1 MQYISATEAIKR
13 LAAAQGIDVLNLVKT
28 EQQIAQEAQ
37 AAQQEQR
44 DQQVQQQISDIMK
57 SPAAA
62 QIAKNYTEKGSTY
75 GPQFPLG
82 SNPGDPT
89 AVANVLPDAQA
100 AGEGLPSGAIPTP

>member
-1 MQYISATEAIKR
+1 MNQQMME
-13 LAAAQGIDVLNLVKT
+13 LA
-28 EQQIAQEAQ
+28 
-37 AAQQEQR
+37 
-44 DQQVQQQISDIMK
+44 K

-89 AVANVLPDAQA
+89 AVANVLPDADA
-100 AGEGLPSGAIPTP
+100 AVPRAVARHAPHQPDGLRGGVGRRRFFASGLGSSSLGGAAASLSDSESSNMFWLAGALR